1 MTPVDDTTLPEA
13 AHTITGTMTPTPDPP
28 PQDERRRI
36 EQLEE
41 MLFDAEQE
49 LAAAA
54 GIIEKQDREIADL
67 KFLLELEEAARRM
80 LERQLAEAE
89 NTAPRATRPAIP
101 PVPKEPAAAPPRGYP
116 PGYRPNP
123 VVEAMIAA
131 ARASGKR

>member
-1 MTPVDDTTLPEA
+1 
-13 AHTITGTMTPTPDPP
+13 MTPTPDPP